1 MGIMLGNLSI
11 KQMEERLGI
20 KLTAED
26 VKNMWGHSSL
36 AKLQS
41 KDDWHC
47 FDIPFFISCGSM
59 ETAIRIRDVLAPYSD
74 KMSCQIQIG
83 IDEVKCERI

>member
-47 FDIPFFISCGSM
+47 FDIPFMIACGCM
-59 ETAIRIRDVLAPYSD
+59 DTAIRINSVLSPYAD
-74 KMSCQIQIG
+74 QMKCQISIG
-83 IDEVKCERI
+83 IDNPKEA

>member
-1 MGIMLGNLSI
+1 MLGNLSI

-47 FDIPFFISCGSM
+47 FDIPFFISCGKI
-59 ETAIRIRDVLAPYSD
+59 A
-74 KMSCQIQIG
+74 
-83 IDEVKCERI
+83 